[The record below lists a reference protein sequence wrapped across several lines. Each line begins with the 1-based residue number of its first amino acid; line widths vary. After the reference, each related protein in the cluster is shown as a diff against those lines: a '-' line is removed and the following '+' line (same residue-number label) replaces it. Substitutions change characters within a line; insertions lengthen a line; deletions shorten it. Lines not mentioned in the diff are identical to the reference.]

1 MGVSAA
7 EAARQGK
14 QWSELRTSGNWLG
27 WLEFDPV
34 LGGLRLMIAGVESA
48 FEAICV
54 TAAQVRVA
62 SRVHEYGGGAWCL
75 FSDGLVYSNAA
86 DQALY
91 WVALVKDSHG
101 RPVASEAVK
110 VWHSDGCRYGD
121 LTPCRLGG
129 SRALAAVEEDHSRI
143 ASSTAEPEPIEP
155 QNRLVLI
162 KLAIDEAALGG
173 AAFGAPLPATRQLLA
188 EGEDFYSSP
197 AVSADGRRLCWLS
210 WSHPDQPWLNTRLSA
225 VTLDHQ
231 GQVLG
236 QTRLLLEAKQ
246 GQQASLFQPGFL
258 ADGSLLLAADD
269 IEQSMSWGLLRLS
282 GGQDVDFSRRVFINP
297 NPEREY
303 GVAQWALG
311 LKTWAASEQFVLCSR
326 FRQGIAEL
334 VCYPIGLG
342 EEQNPDV
349 SAEQKLEQLG
359 SDVSRYHSLCYN
371 AQTRRFYGLVE
382 SSCQTSRLVE
392 WSLAAGGHESG
403 ARILCQLGAEG
414 TVQETSRPTASR
426 LTQPIAVE
434 IATPSEQPNL
444 SAWFYPAPAQHED
457 DQQAG
462 AKSKLIV
469 QLHGGPT
476 AMADNSMDWQK
487 QFWLDQGFSML
498 VLNYRGSSGFGLGY
512 RHALAGQWG
521 MADVDDTLAACRY
534 ALQQE
539 WADAGAVFVRGNSA
553 GGYSVLRVLSDSR
566 ARSVGIAGGASL
578 YGISDLAL
586 LDQCTHKF
594 ESRYLSWLLGRP
606 YERLEAADVDV
617 HSYEHLSPYL
627 MRSPIRH
634 LDSFELPVIFFQG
647 EQDRVVPP
655 EQTRMIYDR
664 LTAKSVLTEYHVF
677 EGEGH
682 GFRKAQNREALLAAE
697 SDFYRRILS
706 RR

>member
-1 MGVSAA
+1 MAVSAA
-7 EAARQGK
+7 EAAQQGK

-27 WLEFDPV
+27 WLEFDP
-34 LGGLRLMIAGVESA
+34 LLAGHRLMIAGVESPLA
-48 FEAICV
+48 AVCV

-86 DQALY
+86 DQSLY
-91 WVALVKDSHG
+91 WIALSQDPSG
-101 RPVASEAVK
+101 RPVASQAVK
-110 VWHSDGCRYGD
+110 VWRSDGCRYGD
-121 LTPCRLGG
+121 LTPCPFDGG
-129 SRALAAVEEDHSRI
+129 KALIAVEEDHSRI
-143 ASSTAEPEPIEP
+143 TSSITEPEPEPEHTEP

-162 KLAIDEAALGG
+162 QLPGG
-173 AAFGAPLPATRQLLA
+173 VVSGGSSLSYRQLLA

-197 AVSADGRRLCWLS
+197 ALSADGQRLCWLS
-210 WSHPDQPWLNTRLSA
+210 WSHPDQPWLNTRLYDIA
-225 VTLDHQ
+225 LDPQ
-231 GQVLG
+231 AQIAGQAR
-236 QTRLLLEAKQ
+236 RLLGSEQ
-246 GQQASLFQPGFL
+246 RQQRSLFQPGFL
-258 ADGSLLLAADD
+258 VDGSLLLAADD
-269 IEQSMSWGLLRLS
+269 REQNLSWGLLRLS
-282 GGQDVDFSRRVFINP
+282 GVSGEDLSFGAFLNP
-297 NPEREY
+297 YSEHEY
-303 GVAQWALG
+303 GVAQWTLG

-371 AQTRRFYGLVE
+371 AQTRRFYGLLE
-382 SSCQTSRLVE
+382 SSCQASRLVE

-414 TVQETSRPTASR
+414 TVQETSRPSASR

-434 IATPSEQPNL
+434 IATSSEQPNL
-444 SAWFYPAPAQHED
+444 FAWFYPAPAQHED
-457 DQQAG
+457 DQQTE

-476 AMADNSMDWQK
+476 AMADKGMDWQK
-487 QFWLDQGFSML
+487 QFWLDQGFSLL
-498 VLNYRGSSGFGLGY
+498 VLNYRGSSGFGLEY

-521 MADVDDTLAACRY
+521 ITDLDDTLAACRY
-534 ALQQE
+534 ALQQK

-553 GGYSVLRVLSDSR
+553 GGYSVLRVLSDRR
-566 ARSVGIAGGASL
+566 ARAAGIAGGASL
-578 YGISDLAL
+578 YGISDLGL

-594 ESRYLSWLLGRP
+594 ESRYLSWLLGQP
-606 YERLEAADVDV
+606 YEPLESADVEA
-617 HSYEHLSPYL
+617 HSFDRPSPYL

-647 EQDRVVPP
+647 AQDRVVPP

-664 LTAKSVLTEYHVF
+664 LKAKSVLTEYHLF
-677 EGEGH
+677 KGEGH
-682 GFRKAQNREALLAAE
+682 GFRMAQNREALLTAE

-706 RR
+706 QR